1 MSVTI
6 EQVASWKKINSPYTS
21 LRKPWKRDR
30 PLGAWGSRAT
40 ASAMGLKPES
50 KLAQSAGPLLMSSS
64 RQSLV
69 VCILMHT
76 PSVHAD
82 SCVQYIHV
90 NIHTHTTGTCKHG
103 QHAYRHTCTKYTRR
117 CSHTHIQIHSAC
129 IKTCAYAHKSTS
141 IHPGT
146 NTPSTRVDGSVCN
159 TGICV
164 YAHTKTHEN
173 T

>member
-1 MSVTI
+1 M

-103 QHAYRHTCTKYTRR
+103 QHAYRHTCTKYTRP
-117 CSHTHIQIHSAC
+117 CSHTYKYIQHASRRVHTHTNPHPSIQGQ
-129 IKTCAYAHKSTS
+129 TLPAHM
-141 IHPGT
+141 
-146 NTPSTRVDGSVCN
+146 
-159 TGICV
+159 
-164 YAHTKTHEN
+164 
-173 T
+173 